1 MFKSITT
8 EYCALKQPSLQ
19 YCMPI
24 HLTLYFG
31 CPIFSI
37 AVEKLSDHCTRLA
50 STVNVMAFLASDLSY
65 TSELDKV
72 IEMSALWIA
81 GLAILFLAGLFF
93 ALVLCRCAVLAD
105 KDVEQYLVDKD
116 LSRTIAT
123 DRSGNRE
130 EPAMGQS
137 DDLSPI
143 LSPPR
148 PLPD

>member
-1 MFKSITT
+1 
-8 EYCALKQPSLQ
+8 
-19 YCMPI
+19 MPI

-31 CPIFSI
+31 CPIFSR
-37 AVEKLSDHCTRLA
+37 AVEKLLDHCIRLA

-65 TSELDKV
+65 HSELEKV

-81 GLAILFLAGLFF
+81 GLGILFLAGLFF

-105 KDVEQYLVDKD
+105 RDAEHYLVDKE
-116 LSRTIAT
+116 LSRTIAA

-137 DDLSPI
+137 DDLSPM
-143 LSPPR
+143 LNPPR